1 MNKRTATNILS
12 LRTSAISCLMALS
25 LGNSFAQGIT
35 FQTDAST
42 GAIAQL
48 AIDNDAQKMNWV
60 LTPDGKQYKWVTGK
74 YGWGLGFMTVNGQK
88 LEWQT
93 PISQKGEPVYQAGDI
108 RISVNRTLKNGEL
121 F

>member
-25 LGNSFAQGIT
+25 LDNSFAQGIT

-48 AIDNDAQKMNWV
+48 AIDNDEIPQSEICAAV
-60 LTPDGKQYKWVTGK
+60 L
-74 YGWGLGFMTVNGQK
+74 
-88 LEWQT
+88 
-93 PISQKGEPVYQAGDI
+93 PVF
-108 RISVNRTLKNGEL
+108 LKV
-121 F
+121 

>member
-12 LRTSAISCLMALS
+12 LRTSALSYLIALS

-35 FQTDAST
+35 FQTDATT

-48 AIDNDAQKMNWV
+48 TIDNDAQKMNWV

-88 LEWQT
+88 LEWQN
-93 PISQKGEPVYQAGDI
+93 PISQKGETIYQIGRAH
-108 RISVNRTLKNGEL
+108 V
-121 F
+121 